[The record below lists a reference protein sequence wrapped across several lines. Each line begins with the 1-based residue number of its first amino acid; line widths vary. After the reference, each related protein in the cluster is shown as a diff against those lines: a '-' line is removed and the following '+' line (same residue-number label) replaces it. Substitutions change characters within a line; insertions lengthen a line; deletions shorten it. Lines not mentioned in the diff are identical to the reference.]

1 MSTKDL
7 KALTSLS
14 NFKIKY
20 AFLGAFTATAVLLGW
35 FAYWILNDVFVWHHP
50 FLYNI
55 VNFVAVCALLV
66 IENLLV
72 LSMIALRYSRVARVK
87 KFLGGHDDQLE
98 ATTLDAK
105 RSIEDLKDEIRRLQ
119 NLLREEFAREKQ

>member
-14 NFKIKY
+14 NFKIKH
-20 AFLGAFTATAVLLGW
+20 AILGALTATAVLLGW
-35 FAYWILNDVFVWHHP
+35 FAYWILNDFFVWHHP

-55 VNFVAVCALLV
+55 VNVVAACALLL
-66 IENLLV
+66 IENFLV
-72 LSMIALRYSRVARVK
+72 LSIIALRHSRVARVK
-87 KFLGGHDDQLE
+87 KFLGHGDQLE
-98 ATTLDAK
+98 AITLDAK

-119 NLLREEFAREKQ
+119 DLLREKFAREKQ

>member
-7 KALTSLS
+7 KALTSPS

-20 AFLGAFTATAVLLGW
+20 AILGAFTATTVSLGW
-35 FAYWILNDVFVWHHP
+35 FAYWILNDAFVWHHP

-55 VNFVAVCALLV
+55 VNFVAVCALLL

-72 LSMIALRYSRVARVK
+72 LSMITLRHSRVARVK
-87 KFLGGHDDQLE
+87 KFLSHDDQLK

-119 NLLREEFAREKQ
+119 DLLREKFAREKQ